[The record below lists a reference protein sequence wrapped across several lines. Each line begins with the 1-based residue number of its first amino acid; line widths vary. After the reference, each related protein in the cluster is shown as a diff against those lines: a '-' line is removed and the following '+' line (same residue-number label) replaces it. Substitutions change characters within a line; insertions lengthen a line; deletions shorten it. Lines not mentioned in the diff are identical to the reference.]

1 MVMILDS
8 LLWVCFVKAPVF
20 IILSVWM
27 SVQVLAKPGE
37 KIAGNIARSSF
48 GEGYEGGF
56 IGYSNIILT
65 RSPANIILIIKEN
78 KVLFLSCRTSR
89 TDISIYVSD
98 FMYF

>member
-8 LLWVCFVKAPVF
+8 LLWVCFMKAPVS

-37 KIAGNIARSSF
+37 KIVGNIARFSF
-48 GEGYEGGF
+48 GEGFEGGF
-56 IGYSNIILT
+56 RGYS
-65 RSPANIILIIKEN
+65 NIILIIKEN

-89 TDISIYVSD
+89 TDISIYVAD

>member
-20 IILSVWM
+20 IILSVWI

-56 IGYSNIILT
+56 IGYSNIIL
-65 RSPANIILIIKEN
+65 IIKEN